1 MKAVLMI
8 GQSNMAGRGFLDDVP
23 MICNEKI
30 HMLRN
35 GRWQMMTEPI
45 NNDRSV
51 AGVSLAGFFAA
62 LWSAAHEGE
71 DIGLIP
77 CAEGG
82 SALEEWAPEGKLFRH
97 AVMQSQLA
105 LEDSELIAI
114 LWHQGEN
121 DSYHGLYK
129 TYYEKLDAMV
139 AALRTVLDALN
150 VPFVIGGLGDYLGKQ
165 GFGLHCTEYAQ
176 VNQELQRFANDH
188 THTYFVSAE
197 GLTCNPDGIHLDA
210 VSQRRFGVRYYEA
223 FTQKRNVLHALED
236 EDARL
241 AQCLERPHTAGEKM
255 YLAMT
260 DFARGKIDY
269 ATFQRQLEM
278 LKNK

>member
-1 MKAVLMI
+1 
-8 GQSNMAGRGFLDDVP
+8 

-45 NNDRSV
+45 NVDRSV
-51 AGVSLAGFFAA
+51 AGVSLAGSFAA

-71 DIGLIP
+71 EIGLIP

-82 SALEEWAPEGKLFRH
+82 SALDEWAPEGKLFRH
-97 AVMQSQLA
+97 AVMQCRLA
-105 LEDSELIAI
+105 LADSELIAI

-121 DSYHGLYK
+121 DSYRGLYK
-129 TYYEKLDAMV
+129 TYYEKLDDMV
-139 AALRTVLDALN
+139 TALRTALEAPD
-150 VPFVIGGLGDYLGKQ
+150 VPLIVGGLGDYLGEQ

-176 VNQELQRFANDH
+176 VDQELQRFANDH
-188 THTYFVSAE
+188 AHTYFVSAE

-223 FTQKRNVLHALED
+223 FAQKRHVLHALEN

-241 AQCLERPHTAGEKM
+241 AQCLARPHTPGEKM
-255 YLAMT
+255 HLAMT
-260 DFARGKIDY
+260 DFARGKMDY
-269 ATFQRQLEM
+269 DAFQRQLAA
-278 LKNK
+278 LQSQ